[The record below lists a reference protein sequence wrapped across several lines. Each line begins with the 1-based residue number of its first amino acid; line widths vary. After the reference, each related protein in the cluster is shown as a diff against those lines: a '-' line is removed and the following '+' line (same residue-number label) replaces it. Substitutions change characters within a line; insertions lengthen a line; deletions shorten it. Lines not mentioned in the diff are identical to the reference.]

1 MSVRPD
7 NSNHDAR
14 SDHPLWSLW
23 LKFELAIQH
32 ICVLGICGVLLGAF
46 WIQFGAGEYPCPLCL
61 LQRMAMIMCAIGS
74 IFIITHG
81 HHTRIQGFS
90 VIGLGYGMS
99 VLSAVLGLV
108 ISSRQ
113 VLLHIEPGDPGY
125 GSAVLGLHLYTWAL
139 IVFLFVLIVSGLMLV
154 FGRDPEL
161 HYPCGHEDRQ
171 PADGPP
177 AGSRLPWY
185 SMCTFWIFGA
195 IILVNAVS
203 AFAEAGFNPFLPDNP
218 TSYLLFEQASSP

>member
-1 MSVRPD
+1 MSARTD
-7 NSNHDAR
+7 NSNPDAR
-14 SDHPLWSLW
+14 CEHPLWSLW
-23 LKFELAIQH
+23 LKFELVIQH

-81 HHTRIQGFS
+81 HYARIQGFS

-139 IVFLFVLIVSGLMLV
+139 IVFLFVLVVSGLMLV

-161 HYPCGHEDRQ
+161 HYPDCQPDRQ
-171 PADGPP
+171 SADGPP
-177 AGSRLPWY
+177 VGSRLPWY

-195 IILVNAVS
+195 IILVNAIS
-203 AFAEAGFNPFLPDNP
+203 AFAEAGFNLYLPDNP
-218 TSYLLFEQASSP
+218 TSYLLFESS